1 MQGGPSPRREKI
13 GGDAMNAPTI
23 NDVARSAGVG
33 KTSVSRYLNGE
44 TAALSPLLRTRIENA
59 IASLNYRPNQ
69 MARGLKRGR
78 TRLIG
83 VLLAD
88 LQNPFSVALIQGI
101 EAACRECG
109 LMPMI
114 CNAGNEVELENRY
127 LDLLRTYRAEGLLV
141 NPVGL
146 PESALRNVVEGDI
159 PVVLMDRKVDGIAC
173 DSVGLDNTAASKQ
186 LVTHLAASGFQAV
199 AFVSEAWSSISSR
212 RERETTVMSE
222 ARLHGMAVSS
232 LEIDREDAY
241 SIARII
247 DQMRDSATRMRTV
260 LVAANGQ
267 TMLSLAL
274 ELARRRDVG
283 LPGSDAP
290 VAYRGADAPLGR
302 LGLASFD
309 DPDWAAMMTPG
320 ITTLRQPTFDIGA
333 RALYM
338 LNDRLDDQSQ
348 ANRDKSANRGTTPPA
363 PSSTAA
369 MRNMTFEAELIVRSS
384 THPAFALA
392 G

>member
-1 MQGGPSPRREKI
+1 
-13 GGDAMNAPTI
+13 MNAPTI
-23 NDVARSAGVG
+23 SDVARSAGVG

-44 TAALSPLLRTRIENA
+44 TAALSPSLRTRIENA

-101 EAACRECG
+101 ESACRECG

-114 CNAGNEVELENRY
+114 CNTGNEVELENRY

-159 PVVLMDRKVDGIAC
+159 PVVLMDRKVEGIAC
-173 DSVGLDNTAASKQ
+173 DSVGLDNPSASRQ
-186 LVTHLAASGFQAV
+186 LVTHLAESGFQAI
-199 AFVSEAWSSISSR
+199 AFVSETWSSISSR
-212 RERETTVMSE
+212 RERETAVMSE
-222 ARLHGMAVSS
+222 ARRHGIAVSS
-232 LEIDREDAY
+232 LEVDREDEH

-247 DQMRDSATRMRTV
+247 DQMRESATRVRTA

-290 VAYRGADAPLGR
+290 VAYRGVDAPLGR

-333 RALYM
+333 RALYL
-338 LNDRLDDQSQ
+338 LNDRLDDQTQ
-348 ANRDKSANRGTTPPA
+348 ASREKSAHRGSTPP
-363 PSSTAA
+363 PTPPLTA
-369 MRNMTFEAELIVRSS
+369 MRNMTFEAELIIRSS
-384 THPAFALA
+384 THPTFALA

>member
-1 MQGGPSPRREKI
+1 MS
-13 GGDAMNAPTI
+13 APTI
-23 NDVARSAGVG
+23 SDVAKSAGVG
-33 KTSVSRYLNGE
+33 KTSVSRFLNGE
-44 TAALSPLLRTRIENA
+44 TAALSPPLRARIENA

-78 TRLIG
+78 TRLVG

-114 CNAGNEVELENRY
+114 CNAGNEVELENRF

-159 PVVLMDRKVDGIAC
+159 PVVLMDRKVEGIAC
-173 DSVGLDNTAASKQ
+173 DSVGLDNVSASKM
-186 LVTHLAASGFQAV
+186 LVTHLAASGFQSV

-212 RERETTVMSE
+212 RERESAVLAE
-222 ARLHGMAVSS
+222 ARLNGMSVSS
-232 LEIDREDAY
+232 LVVDREDEQ

-247 DQMRDSATRMRTV
+247 DQMRESATRVRTA

-267 TMLSLAL
+267 TMLALAL

-333 RALYM
+333 RALYL
-338 LNDRLDDQSQ
+338 LNDRLDTHAQ
-348 ANRDKSANRGTTPPA
+348 AVREKASGRGNAASSPADTP
-363 PSSTAA
+363 
-369 MRNMTFEAELIVRSS
+369 RNMSFEAELIVRSS
-384 THPAFALA
+384 THAAFALA

>member
-1 MQGGPSPRREKI
+1 MS
-13 GGDAMNAPTI
+13 APTI
-23 NDVARSAGVG
+23 SDVAKSAGVG
-33 KTSVSRYLNGE
+33 KTSVSRFLNGE
-44 TAALSPLLRTRIENA
+44 TAALSPSLRARIENA

-78 TRLIG
+78 TRLVG

-114 CNAGNEVELENRY
+114 CNAGNEVELENRF

-159 PVVLMDRKVDGIAC
+159 PVVLMDRKVEGIAC
-173 DSVGLDNTAASKQ
+173 DSVGLDNVSASKM
-186 LVTHLAASGFQAV
+186 LVTHLAASGFQSV

-212 RERETTVMSE
+212 RERESAVLAE
-222 ARLHGMAVSS
+222 ARLNGMSVSS
-232 LEIDREDAY
+232 LVVDREDEH

-247 DQMRDSATRMRTV
+247 DQMRESATRVRTA

-267 TMLSLAL
+267 TMLALAL
-274 ELARRRDVG
+274 ELSRRRDVG

-333 RALYM
+333 RALYL
-338 LNDRLDDQSQ
+338 LNDRLDTHAQ
-348 ANRDKSANRGTTPPA
+348 AVREKASGRGNAASSSADTP
-363 PSSTAA
+363 
-369 MRNMTFEAELIVRSS
+369 RNMSFEAELIVRSS
-384 THPAFALA
+384 THAAFALA